1 MILNLTDVHT
11 TCFILYPWIREAW
24 KRRFCGHFNTEIT
37 VGSNSRCPDITRRTL
52 VDPLLPTST
61 AIKVYLVCVKSL
73 RMFHITT
80 RALVTSNTG
89 NKNLATCFTT
99 LLQNELNG
107 DVARGR
113 TRNIA
118 IQLHGYL
125 LPVLPYLN
133 AKFETEFLSPY
144 LV

>member
-1 MILNLTDVHT
+1 MGTS
-11 TCFILYPWIREAW
+11 IRKLQSA
-24 KRRFCGHFNTEIT
+24 
-37 VGSNSRCPDITRRTL
+37 SNSRCPDITRRTL

-99 LLQNELNG
+99 SLQNELNG

-118 IQLHGYL
+118 IQLHGFL
-125 LPVLPYLN
+125 LPVLPYLK

-144 LV
+144 LLHGDKGGGEWIL